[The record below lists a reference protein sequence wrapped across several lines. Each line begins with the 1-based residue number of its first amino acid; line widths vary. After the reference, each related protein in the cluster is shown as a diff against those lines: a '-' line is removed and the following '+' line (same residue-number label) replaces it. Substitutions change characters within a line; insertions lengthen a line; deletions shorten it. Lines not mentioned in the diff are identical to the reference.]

1 MPASLTKHSLAVNKF
16 FENVSELKMN
26 GGPKD
31 RKITEYGKFSTSENM
46 ENVDGP
52 SRLSPSTYPIN
63 NLLKQTKVSR
73 FSPLNLLVCISD
85 SVDFYK
91 HLGYKMCGLSLIL
104 KTVNWQQ
111 EVFFILKINIF
122 FFFFFFLGKRSLLW
136 FDMHFIVL
144 VCQIL
149 TPGLLC
155 FYSFCSLRPKNLCL
169 SPYQN
174 PSSNFLDYME
184 NL

>member
-1 MPASLTKHSLAVNKF
+1 
-16 FENVSELKMN
+16 MN

-122 FFFFFFLGKRSLLW
+122 FFFFFFFGKKI
-136 FDMHFIVL
+136 FIVIWHAFHCACMSNL
-144 VCQIL
+144 NSWITLLLFFLLSQTEKPMSISISESQFKLFGLYGKSLNKIIL
-149 TPGLLC
+149 
-155 FYSFCSLRPKNLCL
+155 FF
-169 SPYQN
+169 
-174 PSSNFLDYME
+174 
-184 NL
+184 